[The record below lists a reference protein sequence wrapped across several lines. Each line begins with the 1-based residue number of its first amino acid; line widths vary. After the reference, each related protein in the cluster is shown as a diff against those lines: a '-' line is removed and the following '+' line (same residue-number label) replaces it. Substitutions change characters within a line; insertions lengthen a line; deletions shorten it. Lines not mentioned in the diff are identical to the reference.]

1 MHNVLEYIQHHLKK
15 MLALGCVL
23 TLELVALIVF
33 SHDQSAQRIIVIIMA
48 STYALWGI
56 TDHALQKNL
65 NLLIALEYI
74 GIAALAA
81 FGVLF
86 VMGWSG

>member
-15 MLALGCVL
+15 MIALGTL
-23 TLELVALIVF
+23 LSLELAALVLF
-33 SHDQSAQRIIVIIMA
+33 SHDQAAQKVIVVIMA
-48 STYALWGI
+48 ATYALWGI

-65 NLLIALEYI
+65 NLLIALEYLC
-74 GIAALAA
+74 IAILAA